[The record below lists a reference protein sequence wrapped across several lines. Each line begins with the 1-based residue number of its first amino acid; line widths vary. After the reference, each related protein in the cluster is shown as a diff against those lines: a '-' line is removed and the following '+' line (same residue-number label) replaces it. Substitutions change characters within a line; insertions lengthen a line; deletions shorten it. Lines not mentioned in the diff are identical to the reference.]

1 MKKATAV
8 ILAGLVLLFLI
19 SLFAGHKLFSASER
33 ELSRSA
39 HSQPATGAE
48 APGKVDFRKFRMA
61 FSSFD
66 LAAGLT
72 PKDIEA
78 ISMQSL
84 AFPFYFLL
92 ASLWLALGL
101 RKPQRG

>member
-33 ELSRSA
+33 ELSRSY
-39 HSQPATGAE
+39 HSPSTTAAGTQ
-48 APGKVDFRKFRMA
+48 GKVDFRKFRMA

-72 PKDIEA
+72 PRDMEA
-78 ISMQSL
+78 ISTQSL

-92 ASLWLALGL
+92 ASLWLVLGL
-101 RKPQRG
+101 RKPRRG

>member
-1 MKKATAV
+1 MKKATAI

-19 SLFAGHKLFSASER
+19 SLFAGQKLFSAAER
-33 ELSRSA
+33 ELSRSE
-39 HSQPATGAE
+39 STTGAG
-48 APGKVDFRKFRMA
+48 APVKVDFRKVRLA

-66 LAAGLT
+66 LIAGLT
-72 PKDIEA
+72 HRDMEV
-78 ISMQSL
+78 ISTQSL

-101 RKPQRG
+101 RKSRRG